1 MKRLEKQSLLLIL
14 ISIGCHFYAASQ
26 VVITGSHAAFLR
38 EGDKSFITAT
48 LTNKSD
54 KPVTGQVH
62 LALINPSSNSPVDGW
77 FQNVF
82 PSQFYSIDAGSVI
95 RIQFPIQAA
104 FGYIQMLRYQ
114 LEATVLE
121 NKKEVVA
128 TSTYKDSFQI
138 YTNRILVS
146 DSIIITSFKDTLIK
160 GNFASLVK
168 APESSTHNSLRI
180 SFAAS
185 TPLDYWKLQ
194 MGNKQFTT
202 AGRDRFDT
210 LLLSDFIS
218 NDMGAYTLQT
228 IHATR
233 NNKQQTKIVWTHYNK
248 IEKPVIYN
256 ASFRLQK
263 TIQQKI
269 KGRWIDLPENATLHI
284 GDTLNVT
291 LTINTPQAFKK
302 LSIEENTMGSAVSI
316 FSQNTGEKK
325 YANYF
330 TKEISYNSLAKQVF
344 SYQYILTSAGVFNTG
359 NTFVNIETKAL
370 KQTAARKTIQ
380 LFLPTTEIR
389 IED

>member
-1 MKRLEKQSLLLIL
+1 MKRLQKQSLLLIL
-14 ISIGCHFYAASQ
+14 IFIGCHFYAASQ

-48 LTNKSD
+48 LTNKSN

-104 FGYIQMLRYQ
+104 FGYIHMLRYQ

-160 GNFASLVK
+160 GNFASLLK

-325 YANYF
+325 YATYF

-370 KQTAARKTIQ
+370 KQNAARKTIQ

-389 IED
+389 IEE

>member
-1 MKRLEKQSLLLIL
+1 MKPLRKHLLFLIL
-14 ISIGCHFYAASQ
+14 IAIGSISMANGQ
-26 VVITGSHAAFLR
+26 VVISGQHAVFLR

-54 KPVTGQVH
+54 KLVTGQVH
-62 LALINPSSNSPVDGW
+62 LALVNPSSNSPVDGW

-128 TSTYKDSFQI
+128 TSTYKDSFQV

-160 GNFASLVK
+160 GNFASLLK

-194 MGNKQFTT
+194 TGNKQFTT

-302 LSIEENTMGSAVSI
+302 LSIEENTMGSASLLVTAN
-316 FSQNTGEKK
+316 QDVKK
-325 YANYF
+325 YDSYF
-330 TKEISYNSLAKQVF
+330 KKEISYNSLAKQVF

-370 KQTAARKTIQ
+370 KQNAAHKTIQ
-380 LFLPTTEIR
+380 LFLPTTELR
-389 IED
+389 IEE

>member
-1 MKRLEKQSLLLIL
+1 MKRLQKQSLLLIL
-14 ISIGCHFYAASQ
+14 IFFGCHFYAATQ

-48 LTNKSD
+48 LTNKSN

-62 LALINPSSNSPVDGW
+62 LALINPFSNSPVDGW

-104 FGYIQMLRYQ
+104 FGYIHMLRYQ

-160 GNFASLVK
+160 GNFASLLK

-228 IHATR
+228 IHTNR
-233 NNKQQTKIVWTHYNK
+233 NNKQHTKIVWTHYNK

-284 GDTLNVT
+284 GDTLNVR

-325 YANYF
+325 YATYF

-344 SYQYILTSAGVFNTG
+344 SYQYILTNAGVFNTG
-359 NTFVNIETKAL
+359 NTFVYIETKAL
-370 KQTAARKTIQ
+370 KQNAARKTIQ

-389 IED
+389 IEE

>member
-1 MKRLEKQSLLLIL
+1 MKRLQKQSLLLIL
-14 ISIGCHFYAASQ
+14 IFIGCHFYAASQ

-128 TSTYKDSFQI
+128 TTTYTDSFQV

-160 GNFASLVK
+160 GNFASLLK

-316 FSQNTGEKK
+316 FSQNTGEEK
-325 YANYF
+325 YATYF
-330 TKEISYNSLAKQVF
+330 TKEISYNSLVKQVF

-370 KQTAARKTIQ
+370 KQNAARKTIQ

-389 IED
+389 IEE

>member
-1 MKRLEKQSLLLIL
+1 MKRLQKQSLLLIL
-14 ISIGCHFYAASQ
+14 IFFGCHFYAASQ

-48 LTNKSD
+48 LTNKSG

-62 LALINPSSNSPVDGW
+62 LALINPSTNSPVDGW

-82 PSQFYSIDAGSVI
+82 PSQFYSIDAGSEL

-104 FGYIQMLRYQ
+104 FSYIQMLRYQ

-128 TSTYKDSFQI
+128 TTTYTDSFQV

-146 DSIIITSFKDTLIK
+146 DSILIKSSKDTIIK
-160 GNFASLVK
+160 GVFASLLQ

-185 TPLDYWKLQ
+185 SPIDYWKLQ
-194 MGNKQFTT
+194 MGNKLFTT
-202 AGRDRFDT
+202 TGRARFDT

-218 NDMGAYTLQT
+218 NDMANYTLQT
-228 IHATR
+228 
-233 NNKQQTKIVWTHYNK
+233 NNSGAVNNLQTKIVWSHYNK
-248 IEKPVIYN
+248 IEKPVYKS
-256 ASFRLQK
+256 ALFSLQK

-269 KGRWIDLPENATLHI
+269 KGRWIDIPENATLHI

-291 LTINTPQAFKK
+291 LTINTPIPFEKI
-302 LSIEENTMGSAVSI
+302 SIEENTMGSAKRQ
-316 FSQNTGEKK
+316 FLQNTGGKN
-325 YANYF
+325 YTDYF
-330 TKEISYNSLAKQVF
+330 TKEIGYNSSKKQVY
-344 SYQYILTSAGVFNTG
+344 SYQYILTNAGVFNTG
-359 NTFVNIETKAL
+359 NTVVNIETKAL
-370 KQTAARKTIQ
+370 KQNAARKTIQ
-380 LFLPTTEIR
+380 LFLPTTELR
-389 IED
+389 IEE

>member
-1 MKRLEKQSLLLIL
+1 MKRLQKQSLLLIL
-14 ISIGCHFYAASQ
+14 IFFGCHFYAASQ

-48 LTNKSD
+48 LTNKSG

-62 LALINPSSNSPVDGW
+62 LALINPSTNSPVDGW

-82 PSQFYSIDAGSVI
+82 PSQFYSIDARSEL

-104 FGYIQMLRYQ
+104 FGYIQMLCYQ

-121 NKKEVVA
+121 NKKDVVA
-128 TSTYKDSFQI
+128 TTTYTDSFQV

-146 DSIIITSFKDTLIK
+146 DSIILTSSKDTLIK
-160 GNFASLVK
+160 GVFASLLQ

-218 NDMGAYTLQT
+218 NDMGTYTLQT
-228 IHATR
+228 IHAAA

-291 LTINTPQAFKK
+291 LTINTPTAFEKI
-302 LSIEENTMGSAVSI
+302 SIKENSMGSASLLVTAN
-316 FSQNTGEKK
+316 QDVKK
-325 YANYF
+325 YDSYF
-330 TKEISYNSLAKQVF
+330 TKAISYNSLAKQVF
-344 SYQYILTSAGVFNTG
+344 SYQYVLTNAGVFNTG

-370 KQTAARKTIQ
+370 KQNAARKTIQ
-380 LFLPTTEIR
+380 LFLPTTELR
-389 IED
+389 IEE